1 MERCSGTPTSM
12 TCTARLTSF
21 AVGRRLL
28 LLLLAVAAV
37 ATACGS
43 DSDSGANTTGGGK
56 ARPSAVVELTT
67 ILQLRGAFNEDRGK
81 PRLLLLLSPT

>member
-1 MERCSGTPTSM
+1 
-12 TCTARLTSF
+12 
-21 AVGRRLL
+21 VGRRLL
-28 LLLLAVAAV
+28 LLLLAVAAA

-43 DSDSGANTTGGGK
+43 DSESSGIGSTDGK
-56 ARPSAVVELTT
+56 ARPTSVVQLST